1 MVSYIYK
8 SKFPWSLFLCI
19 QPDNLIFIPIFFSFS
34 SEQLCVLYLFIL
46 FYCIFISLNT
56 FLIKCNF
63 IGCAL
68 VRDRLSIEFEKVFI
82 FS

>member
-1 MVSYIYK
+1 MCS
-8 SKFPWSLFLCI
+8 
-19 QPDNLIFIPIFFSFS
+19 IFIH
-34 SEQLCVLYLFIL
+34 
-46 FYCIFISLNT
+46 IFIVIPISFNT

-82 FS
+82 FSYDLSIFFNIYSMFFSLT